1 MKNKNQYYVVWKGQ
15 TPGVYA
21 TWKECEK
28 QVKGFENALFKGFED
43 ETAAKEA
50 FKSNPQKYIGKDS
63 KKLPTS
69 HRPNRNYPDFECIC
83 VDAACSGNP
92 GPMEYR
98 GVHLPSGQEIFRK
111 GPFALGTNN
120 IGEFL
125 AIVHALALLKAKGSN
140 LPIFSDSRTAI
151 SWVKG
156 RKANTKLVEEK
167 ANSELF
173 DLVNR
178 AEIWLESY
186 PYQNKILK
194 WETSE
199 LGEIPADFGRK

>member
-1 MKNKNQYYVVWKGQ
+1 MRSKNQFYVVWKGQ
-15 TPGVYA
+15 EPGIY
-21 TWKECEK
+21 TNWKDCEK
-28 QVKGFENALFKGFED
+28 QVKGYENAVYKSFPD
-43 ETAAKEA
+43 EPSAKQAFNSDYKQFMGKAKTAAVHKP
-50 FKSNPQKYIGKDS
+50 KTN
-63 KKLPTS
+63 
-69 HRPNRNYPDFECIC
+69 NYPNFECVC

-125 AIVHALALLKAKGSN
+125 AIVHALALLKAKGSM

-151 SWVKG
+151 GWVKA

-173 DLVNR
+173 ELVNR
-178 AEIWLESY
+178 AELWLESHPY
-186 PYQNKILK
+186 PNKIIK
-194 WETSE
+194 WDTAE